1 MALAIAVAA
10 LAPRVAVAQ
19 LPCVRADRLDGQPWV
34 HHSRV
39 LESFPEVIPAPTVVG
54 SFQDRDG
61 QFWLRLWRDEQGY
74 FGELA
79 SPILEADSPTSRL
92 RNLRWSAE
100 TRELSFAAAPTGVE
114 FRMDGIL
121 EEDRFVVARVSGKTV
136 HGLVLL
142 KEPQTWMSNWKSR
155 AQFEC
160 AMELWRR
167 Q

>member
-1 MALAIAVAA
+1 M
-10 LAPRVAVAQ
+10 
-19 LPCVRADRLDGQPWV
+19 RADSLDGQPWV

-39 LESFPEVIPAPTVVG
+39 LESFPEVIPAPAVVG

-61 QFWLRLWRDEQGY
+61 QFWLRLCRDEQGY

-92 RNLRWSAE
+92 RSLRWSAG
-100 TRELSFAAAPTGVE
+100 TRELSFAAAPRGVE
-114 FRMDGIL
+114 FQVDGIL

-136 HGLVLL
+136 RGLVLL
-142 KEPQTWMSNWKSR
+142 KEQKTSMSDGRSR

-167 Q
+167 R